1 MTDLLLILAPLIA
14 GPLGFIAGW
23 IQANRFAQ
31 SHSEYRY
38 VEITPEEAEAFIDAF
53 LLSRAQHPSNRF
65 RHPEMEEEDDC

>member
-1 MTDLLLILAPLIA
+1 MEIVISIGLVTLGIGIGWELAK
-14 GPLGFIAGW
+14 
-23 IQANRFAQ
+23 RFAHP
-31 SHSEYRY
+31 HSEYRY